1 MARSGQRIY
10 NPITHEQFTILQTTK
25 ETNGER
31 LVFECRVTPGGARL
45 APHVHDTQ
53 EERFEVISG
62 TLGVMLGG
70 ERSELG
76 PGQKVVLPARIK
88 HQWWVAGDEPVHF
101 RVEVLPARNLEAVL
115 EALAGMAEAG
125 KLNQRA
131 MPRNPF
137 RLAQLGKFSET
148 YLPGIPIWMQKI
160 GLSMGSAMGR
170 VLGYDPTLAEFR
182 AEPAEELAVAA

>member
-1 MARSGQRIY
+1 MARPGQRIY
-10 NPITHEQFTILQTTK
+10 NPITHEQFTILRTAK

-70 ERSELG
+70 EKSELSS
-76 PGQKVVLPARIK
+76 GQKAVLPARIK

-101 RVEVLPARNLEAVL
+101 LVEVLPARNLETVL

-125 KLNQRA
+125 KLNKRA

-148 YLPGIPIWMQKI
+148 YLPGIPIWMQKV

-170 VLGYDPTLAEFR
+170 ILRYDPTLAEFR
-182 AEPAEELAVAA
+182 AEPG